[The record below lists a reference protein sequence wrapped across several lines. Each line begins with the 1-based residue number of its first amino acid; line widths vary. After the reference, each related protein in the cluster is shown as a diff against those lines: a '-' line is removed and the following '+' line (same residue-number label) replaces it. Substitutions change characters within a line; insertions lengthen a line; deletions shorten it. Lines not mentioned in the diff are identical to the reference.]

1 MNLSIL
7 YRGPLSSCNYGC
19 DYCPF
24 AKHTETAEEL
34 AHDRACLERFVA
46 WAGTRGTASLGV
58 LFTPWGEALVR
69 KWYQSALAAL
79 TRMPHVTKAAIQTN
93 LSCKL
98 DWVEECDKA
107 KLALWCTFHPSETT
121 RERFLAKCREL
132 LDRGVRFSVGVV
144 GLKEHFAEIEALRRE
159 LPSDV
164 YLWVN
169 AYKRGRGKEPTPSP
183 SVRSPA
189 LSAELLA
196 GRGKGGEQA
205 LRISTASGGLQ
216 EAPRAFTPLP
226 LGRGAG
232 GVGSLGRGLL
242 YYTPEM
248 VADLTRIDPLFPVN
262 DTYHASRG
270 EACRAGQ
277 SVISVDGDG
286 TVRRCHFIKEP
297 IGNIYAAD
305 FDACLRERPCTNDTC
320 GCHIGY
326 VHLDRLKLY
335 DTFGD
340 GVLER
345 IPLGYR

>member
-7 YRGPLSSCNYGC
+7 YRGPLSSCNYAC
-19 DYCPF
+19 EYCPF
-24 AKHTETAEEL
+24 AKRTETAIEL
-34 AHDRACLERFVA
+34 AHDRQCLERFVGWVEA
-46 WAGTRGTASLGV
+46 RTADAIGV

-69 KWYQSALAAL
+69 KWYQDALSAITSL
-79 TRMPHVTKAAIQTN
+79 PHVAKAAVQTN

-121 RERFLAKCREL
+121 RSRFLARCNEL
-132 LDRGVRFSVGVV
+132 LARRVRFSVGVV
-144 GLKEHFAEIEALRRE
+144 GLKEHLSEITALRSE
-159 LPSDV
+159 LPPDV

-169 AYKRGRGKEPTPSP
+169 AYKREPD
-183 SVRSPA
+183 
-189 LSAELLA
+189 
-196 GRGKGGEQA
+196 
-205 LRISTASGGLQ
+205 
-216 EAPRAFTPLP
+216 
-226 LGRGAG
+226 
-232 GVGSLGRGLL
+232 
-242 YYTPEM
+242 YYPPEM
-248 VADLTRIDPLFPVN
+248 LAELTRIDPLFPLN
-262 DTYHASRG
+262 NQYHASRG
-270 EACRAGQ
+270 ESCRAGA

-305 FDACLRERPCTNDTC
+305 FESCLREQLCTNDAC

-335 DTFGD
+335 ETFGS

-345 IPLGYR
+345 VPHGYR